1 MILQNVDKQQYQDTK
16 NMKVIEFTT
25 LTTISI
31 FFSFIFS
38 LPTSETVSAQTQQ
51 TDNWEFSPRTYVVH
65 KADQLVI
72 IDGNLDKEIWQD
84 VEWTELFVDIQGEHM
99 PAPRF
104 ETRAKMLW
112 DDNYFYF
119 AAEMEEPHVWATKTE
134 RDAVIFMDNNFEIF
148 IDPNGDTHNYYELEV
163 NAKGTFWDL
172 MLTMPYRNGGF
183 PIDAWDIKGLKIGI
197 DIQGTLNDPSDID
210 EGWTVEIAIPWEVLL
225 EATRGGMPQEGTQW
239 RVNFSRVEWQTK
251 IVDGEYVK
259 KTDSETGEE
268 LPEDNWVWSPQGLIN
283 MHYPEM
289 WGYVQFSEN
298 PAGTGE
304 VEFEWNPAED
314 YKWLLRKLYYRQT
327 EFRNVHGHFASQ
339 PEKLNY
345 NSLFY
350 SLFDDDTAKPE
361 LTIKVLDNNYIIRL
375 SVDEL
380 NSNFYIRNDSKVW
393 ETAK

>member
-1 MILQNVDKQQYQDTK
+1 MIVNEITGYMRMI
-16 NMKVIEFTT
+16 NA
-25 LTTISI
+25 
-31 FFSFIFS
+31 FS
-38 LPTSETVSAQTQQ
+38 LLLVFAFADIIMAQGS
-51 TDNWEFSPRTYVVH
+51 DNRHFSPRTYVVH
-65 KADQLVI
+65 KADQPVV
-72 IDGNLDKEIWQD
+72 IDGNLDKEVWRD
-84 VEWTELFVDIQGEHM
+84 VGWTELFLDIQGEHM

-112 DDNYFYF
+112 DDDYFYF
-119 AAEMEEPHVWATKTE
+119 AAKMEEPHVWATKTE

-210 EGWTVEIAIPWEVLL
+210 EGWTVEIAIPWNVLL

-239 RVNFSRVEWQTK
+239 RVNFSRVEWQTD
-251 IVDGEYVK
+251 IIDGEYVK
-259 KTDSETGEE
+259 KTDPETGEE

-289 WGYVQFSEN
+289 WGFVQFSEK
-298 PAGTGE
+298 PAGTGQ

-327 EFRNVHGHFASQ
+327 EYRNEHGHFADQ

-350 SLFDDDTAKPE
+350 SLFDDDTTKPE
-361 LTIKVLDNNYIIRL
+361 LTIKVLDNNYIMRL
-375 SVDEL
+375 VVDKLE
-380 NSNFYIRNDSKVW
+380 SNFYIRNDSKVW
-393 ETAK
+393 QTEK